1 MSEEMVARYE
11 ANGFKRWT
19 KGSMDRLYIDVTK
32 LGLELEYYKTG
43 NISQAHWCGSSIS
56 NANGYRFKDSKVYV
70 DVATGELHVQDLTR
84 IDWHYYDLPT
94 LEDKA
99 RELVAEIAEQ

>member
-1 MSEEMVARYE
+1 MISESAVAMYE
-11 ANGFKRWT
+11 AKGFRRWT
-19 KGSMDRLYIDVTK
+19 KGSMDRLYIDATK

-56 NANGYRFKDSKVYV
+56 NANGYRFKGSKVYV

-99 RELVAEIAEQ
+99 RELIAEIAE